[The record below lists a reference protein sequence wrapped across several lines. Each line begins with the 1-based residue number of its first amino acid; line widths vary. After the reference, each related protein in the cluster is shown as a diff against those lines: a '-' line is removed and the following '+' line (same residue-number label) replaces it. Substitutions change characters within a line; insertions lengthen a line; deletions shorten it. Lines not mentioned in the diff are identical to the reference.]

1 MCLKMLQTHKTGFK
15 FWGRQESAEVMPK
28 AQACN
33 KFSLSLSLACTPIKE
48 TYFEKE
54 IHHVNVHDWCNI
66 YSYYLSH
73 TVVIH
78 IVDSHRRHTS
88 VLAGWIHRNPY
99 LWFQWILT
107 NPDSYSYFVFSI
119 LQNLFANTY
128 TFGTSIQRCRRS
140 LFRWLTGNDVNG
152 HYFRRYILFFSL
164 LSSFLM
170 LELLPSSNL
179 FSKSWQERPKT

>member
-1 MCLKMLQTHKTGFK
+1 MLQTHKTGFK

-73 TVVIH
+73 TVIIH

-99 LWFQWILT
+99 LWFQWIL
-107 NPDSYSYFVFSI
+107 I
-119 LQNLFANTY
+119 L
-128 TFGTSIQRCRRS
+128 I
-140 LFRWLTGNDVNG
+140 
-152 HYFRRYILFFSL
+152 HILFFQFCKFFLQIHTL
-164 LSSFLM
+164 LARASSVAVGHCSGGWLAMTLMATISVVIFFFFLCC
-170 LELLPSSNL
+170 LLFL
-179 FSKSWQERPKT
+179 C